1 MRRIYLV
8 PVVVFAVPFAVAGQ
22 AQESKYIADTVTVQ
36 ADATYEADPDL
47 ATLKFQV
54 SATEKQLRKAYE
66 LATASLQRIMQLAE
80 RSGLDK
86 SDLTTGAF
94 TVTPDIDW
102 RDRKRKPKAYRVESN
117 VTFRLRDF
125 TRLGEIIDEAVDS
138 GIAEFRSLDF
148 SLENE
153 EGAKVRAVTLARERA
168 EARARAAL
176 GNGSRLG
183 SLRYVGVDVQQVE
196 RFVSTYWMRRQESFG
211 FAASE
216 SANGVPAPPPPPVPA
231 GSPEKMRVRAT
242 VSCVFQIAT
251 EAKAGADE

>member
-1 MRRIYLV
+1 MRKLYLV
-8 PVVVFAVPFAVAGQ
+8 PIMVFTLAVAAK
-22 AQESKYIADTVTVQ
+22 AQEAKYIADTVTVQ

-54 SATEKQLRKAYE
+54 SATDKPLRKAYE

-80 RSGLDK
+80 RNGLAK
-86 SDLTTGAF
+86 SDVTTGAF

-153 EGAKVRAVTLARERA
+153 EEAKVRAVAMARERA

-183 SLRYVGVDVQQVE
+183 PPRFVGVDIKPIE
-196 RFVSTYWMRRQESFG
+196 RFMRLDGLDLLNLNSGLVTSRIAG
-211 FAASE
+211 DAM
-216 SANGVPAPPPPPVPA
+216 PAPTTN
-231 GSPEKMRVRAT
+231 STPEKIRVRAT
-242 VSCVFQIAT
+242 VNCVYQIAN
-251 EAKAGADE
+251 EGKAGAGE

>member
-1 MRRIYLV
+1 MKRAYLV
-8 PVVVFAVPFAVAGQ
+8 PLTVLAFALAAA
-22 AQESKYIADTVTVQ
+22 AQPQEAKYIADTVTVQ

-66 LATASLQRIMQLAE
+66 LATASLQRILQLAE
-80 RSGLDK
+80 RTGLAKQDV
-86 SDLTTGAF
+86 TTGAF
-94 TVTPDIDW
+94 SVTPDIDW
-102 RDRKRKPKAYRVESN
+102 RDRKRKPKAYRVESS

-125 TRLGEIIDEAVDS
+125 TRLGEIVDEAVDS

-153 EGAKVRAVTLARERA
+153 EDAKVRAVSLARERA

-176 GNGSRLG
+176 GNGARLG
-183 SLRYVGVDVQQVE
+183 NLRFVGVDVQHVE
-196 RFVSTYWMRRQESFG
+196 RFVSTYWLRRQESFG

-216 SANGVPAPPPPPVPA
+216 SANGVPAAPPPPVPA
-231 GSPEKMRVRAT
+231 GSPEKVRVRAT
-242 VSCVFQIAT
+242 VNCVFQIAP
-251 EAKAGADE
+251 EAKTGADE

>member
-1 MRRIYLV
+1 MKKVHLV
-8 PVVVFAVPFAVAGQ
+8 PMMLFALAFAAAAQ
-22 AQESKYIADTVTVQ
+22 SQESKYIADTVTVQ

-66 LATASLQRIMQLAE
+66 QATASLERIMQLAE
-80 RSGLDK
+80 RNGLAKHDVI
-86 SDLTTGAF
+86 TGSF

-138 GIAEFRSLDF
+138 GIAEFRSLNF

-153 EGAKVRAVTLARERA
+153 EEAKVRAVAMARERA

-183 SLRYVGVDVQQVE
+183 IPRIVTVDVNQAV
-196 RFVSTYWMRRQESFG
+196 RPVSVYDLVGLRAG
-211 FAASE
+211 FALAE
-216 SANGVPAPPPPPVPA
+216 RERAEMAPAVPADVS
-231 GSPEKMRVRAT
+231 SPERVRIRAT
-242 VSCVFQIAT
+242 VNYVFQIA
-251 EAKAGADE
+251 AADKQGAGE

>member
-1 MRRIYLV
+1 MRRICLV
-8 PVVVFAVPFAVAGQ
+8 PIVVFAVASCAAAQ
-22 AQESKYIADTVTVQ
+22 AQESKHIADTVTVQ

-54 SATEKQLRKAYE
+54 SATEKQLRKAYD
-66 LATASLQRIMQLAE
+66 LATASLDRILHLAE
-80 RSGLDK
+80 RSGIAKPDV
-86 SDLTTGAF
+86 TTGAF

-102 RDRKRKPKAYRVESN
+102 RDHRRKPKAYRVESN

-153 EGAKVRAVTLARERA
+153 EDAKVRAVSLARERA

-183 SLRYVGVDVQQVE
+183 NIRFVGVDVQQVE
-196 RFVSTYWMRRQESFG
+196 RFVSTYWLRSQESFG
-211 FAASE
+211 FAAAE
-216 SANGVPAPPPPPVPA
+216 STNGARTAPPPPVPV
-231 GSPEKMRVRAT
+231 GSPEKVRVHAT
-242 VSCVFQIAT
+242 VNCVFQIAT
-251 EAKAGADE
+251 EAKTGADE